1 MTAPYDYEYKV
12 HRNMFQRAWSDP
24 WTFNLG
30 WIVGLVAA
38 PLVYAVGHAI
48 WHGIFGHPA
57 PIPIQ
62 CVNLNGKADINLWL
76 SGHGIVHCYV
86 PKTLPTHGPV
96 ST

>member
-1 MTAPYDYEYKV
+1 MTAPYDYKV
-12 HRNMFQRAWSDP
+12 HRNVFQRAWSDP

-30 WIVGLVAA
+30 WIVGLAAA

-48 WHGIFGHPA
+48 WYAIFGHPA
-57 PIPIQ
+57 PIPFQ
-62 CVNLNGKADINLWL
+62 CVSLGGQPAGNLWINGQL
-76 SGHGIVHCYV
+76 VHCYV